1 MLVTRPETWEAT
13 FTVGLEGLLLP
24 GERLSL
30 PGAAEAL
37 LWVGGD
43 ATLERAA
50 ATDWEA
56 KAYYVAPVEPFLG
69 ALEEA
74 AGVQHREVII
84 ALAELLCLV
93 CLAAHQH
100 ASWHARL
107 VLYVTDNDNVRV
119 WVNDRYAKNRM
130 ARHLACGTWRSGG
143 SLWSRR
149 PISGRTTTNCR
160 TSSRERRMR

>member
-1 MLVTRPETWEAT
+1 MCPRGDPEEVRAAYQESWGAVEVLRVLVTRPETWEAT

-74 AGVQHREVII
+74 AGVQHREVTI
-84 ALAELLCLV
+84 ALGL
-93 CLAAHQH
+93 
-100 ASWHARL
+100 L
-107 VLYVTDNDNVRV
+107 VLQHRLQDGIYILINK
-119 WVNDRYAKNRM
+119 AP
-130 ARHLACGTWRSGG
+130 
-143 SLWSRR
+143 RR
-149 PISGRTTTNCR
+149 FA
-160 TSSRERRMR
+160 